1 MHRQSQSNII
11 AALLSS
17 LTARLHYIEE
27 KKLTDEKLSEKKN
40 EIIKKVKEFWKDDK
54 NRASAVEKIME
65 CRTVEQLNA
74 RFKKEK
80 DLHKAKK
87 KYESIAKQLF
97 YVHTDESVTDRI
109 WVSQTVPE
117 IERVLYNCRKRM

>member
-1 MHRQSQSNII
+1 MRRQSQSNII
-11 AALLSS
+11 AALPSS
-17 LTARLHYIEE
+17 LTARLYHIGE

-54 NRASAVEKIME
+54 SRACAVEKIME

-97 YVHTDESVTDRI
+97 YVHTDESVTDKI